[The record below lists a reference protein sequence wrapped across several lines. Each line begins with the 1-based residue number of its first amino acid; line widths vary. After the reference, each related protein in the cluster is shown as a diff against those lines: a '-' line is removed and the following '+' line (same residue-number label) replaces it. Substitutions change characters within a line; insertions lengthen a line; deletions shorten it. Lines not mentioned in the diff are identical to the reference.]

1 MLSPCE
7 YRFRNNNASFPL
19 LLFLPAYAR
28 TSCILSREEWISYRE
43 AYQKKEKILEEQIL
57 YMAQEQKEKDCKT
70 ECLSKMKEYK
80 AEEWMKR
87 TILLEMIEEIIV
99 EENEIE
105 IVYRF

>member
-1 MLSPCE
+1 
-7 YRFRNNNASFPL
+7 
-19 LLFLPAYAR
+19 
-28 TSCILSREEWISYRE
+28 
-43 AYQKKEKILEEQIL
+43 
-57 YMAQEQKEKDCKT
+57 MAQEQKEKDCKT
-70 ECLSKMKEYK
+70 ECLSKMKEFK

>member
-1 MLSPCE
+1 
-7 YRFRNNNASFPL
+7 
-19 LLFLPAYAR
+19 
-28 TSCILSREEWISYRE
+28 
-43 AYQKKEKILEEQIL
+43 
-57 YMAQEQKEKDCKT
+57 
-70 ECLSKMKEYK
+70 MKEFK